1 MVVLINKNKSEHT
14 EEEKKILDQ
23 VGQIEFQAMDLLVEM
38 DLIVAIDERSQR
50 GRCMNIARTKL
61 EEAVLWAEKAI
72 VTPPEKNG

>member
-1 MVVLINKNKSEHT
+1 MVVLINKNKSDYT
-14 EEEKKILDQ
+14 KEEKKILEQ
-23 VGQIEFQAMDLLVEM
+23 VGHIEFQAIDLLVEM

-72 VTPPEKNG
+72 AIPPEKNG